1 MCCGLSLVVLPERVC
16 CHDDPQG
23 NRWALPRQLANGA
36 MSSSERTRRAWGPC
50 QGVKTQQEWD
60 HTGAR
65 TMLPPWVV
73 ALGLAPSC
81 GGRCFCWQAAL
92 CVVSWHPPPPGRP
105 ACACSTCVCRAG
117 MRMHV
122 ARRVVTG
129 DSLFRILLRLC
140 PSLDIY
146 NITDFGEKNGDN
158 ACEVSGLW

>member
-1 MCCGLSLVVLPERVC
+1 MHLYIMCCGLSLVVLPERVC

-92 CVVSWHPPPPGRP
+92 CVWCPGTPHPTPRADLLGSCLCLQHVCVPGWDESALCTEGP
-105 ACACSTCVCRAG
+105 
-117 MRMHV
+117 H
-122 ARRVVTG
+122 RRQPLQ
-129 DSLFRILLRLC
+129 DSAETLSISRHI
-140 PSLDIY
+140 
-146 NITDFGEKNGDN
+146 
-158 ACEVSGLW
+158 